1 MKLIL
6 LAAGKSTRMGTIC
19 QEKPKI
25 LVKLF
30 NDSTIL
36 DNYIDIVEA
45 TDIVDELIIITGYK
59 NSNIKE
65 IIKKFQ
71 NRIKIKVVFNPFYSI
86 CGPIISLWRVCNIMK
101 EDDFIIAN
109 GDTFYNYKM
118 FKKFSISK
126 DPEIIQ
132 LMISSDHDY
141 QEDDVKVKIDKKSR
155 LLNVSKII
163 NKGEAD
169 GISTGLI
176 MIKGPGNRLDV
187 INKIQGLVCD
197 EEYLKPGHIWHE
209 IFDILSKEGK
219 TISTIPTGKKN
230 WQEVDNIEDLKIL
243 NAKIE
248 KGRIG
253 YINK

>member
-1 MKLIL
+1 
-6 LAAGKSTRMGTIC
+6 
-19 QEKPKI
+19 
-25 LVKLF
+25 
-30 NDSTIL
+30 
-36 DNYIDIVEA
+36 NYIDIVEA
-45 TDIVDELIIITGYK
+45 ADNVDELIIIAGYK
-59 NSNIKE
+59 NSNINE
-65 IIKKFQ
+65 IVKKFQ
-71 NRIKIKVVFNPFYSI
+71 NRIKIKAVFNPFYSI

-118 FKKFSISK
+118 FNKFSMSK
-126 DPEIIQ
+126 EPEMIQ

-141 QEDDVKVKIDKKSR
+141 TEDDVKVKIDKESR
-155 LLNVSKII
+155 LLNVSKTI
-163 NKGEAD
+163 NKVEAD

-187 INKIQGLVCD
+187 INKIQDLVRD

-219 TISTIPTGKKN
+219 TITTIPIEKKN

-248 KGRIG
+248 KDRMGL
-253 YINK
+253 